1 MQPGQVPPG
10 QAQSGQVQSG
20 QVQSGEAPGLPAPGR
35 CLVIGVLNVTPDSFS
50 DGGAWYGTEPAVRHG
65 LDLAAQG
72 ADLVDVG
79 GESTRPGA
87 RRVPADEELR
97 RVLPVISALAAAG
110 VPVSVDTMR
119 AEVAG
124 AALAAGACLVNDVS
138 GGLADPQM
146 PRLVAQAGVA
156 YVVMHWRGHSR
167 DMAQRAVYRDVV
179 GEVRDEL
186 RQRVDAIVAEGVD
199 PSRIILDPG
208 LGFAKNPAH
217 NWALLTRLNEIAALG
232 GGRSFPVL
240 VGASRKSFLGKLLAL
255 PNGTARPFAGRDT
268 ATAAVTALAAAGG
281 RVGGAGARGGGQC
294 GRGARGDG
302 LARRVTA
309 RARSVRARA
318 RPVRARSVRA
328 SACPVRAACPVRIR
342 PCPARAGARLVCAGA
357 RLVCAGGRLVR
368 AGGRPAGG
376 ARMSLDRVS
385 LRGLRV
391 RGRHGV
397 YEHERRDGQDFV
409 VDAVLGLDTRAAAA
423 ADDLS
428 RTVDY
433 GALAQRLTAVVA
445 GEPVR
450 LIETLA
456 DRLAT
461 VCLAE
466 PAVQQVEITVH
477 KPQAPLSQAFDDVT
491 VTIQRRRA

>member
-1 MQPGQVPPG
+1 MRRPGGRPARTQPGQAP
-10 QAQSGQVQSG
+10 
-20 QVQSGEAPGLPAPGR
+20 PGLPAPGR

-50 DGGAWYGTEPAVRHG
+50 DGGTWFDRDAAVRHG
-65 LDLAAQG
+65 LELAAQG

-146 PRLVAQAGVA
+146 PRLVARAGVA

-232 GGRSFPVL
+232 GGRSFPIL
-240 VGASRKSFLGKLLAL
+240 IGASRKSFLGKLLAL
-255 PNGTARPFAGRDT
+255 PDGTPRPFAGRDT
-268 ATAAVTALAAAGG
+268 ATAAVTALAAA
-281 RVGGAGARGGGQC
+281 AGAWGV
-294 GRGARGDG
+294 
-302 LARRVTA
+302 RVHEVA
-309 RARSVRARA
+309 GNADAVRVAMAWRAASPPAPARSAPVPARSA
-318 RPVRARSVRA
+318 PAPVR
-328 SACPVRAACPVRIR
+328 VRAAACRR
-342 PCPARAGARLVCAGA
+342 PHQALPGPRRSLSRPRRSAVPACAGA
-357 RLVCAGGRLVR
+357 
-368 AGGRPAGG
+368 RPAGG

-466 PAVQQVEITVH
+466 PAVQEVEITVH